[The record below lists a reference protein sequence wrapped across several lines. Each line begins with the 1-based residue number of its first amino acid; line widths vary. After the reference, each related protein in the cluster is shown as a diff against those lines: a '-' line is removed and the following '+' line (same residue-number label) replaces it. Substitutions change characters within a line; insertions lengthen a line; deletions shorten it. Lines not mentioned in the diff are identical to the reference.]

1 MYIGSFACLFLF
13 FFMVFVCGGES
24 GAAGAGV
31 VVGVAMGVCWVCH
44 GVSGWSVCWRPANF
58 GQLHLAVRW
67 HDGHCFVVEIRSAA
81 WYVVSATPN
90 GDVWL
95 ISVMLDAGSQRYC
108 RDFRRKADIRFEFSG
123 RAP

>member
-1 MYIGSFACLFLF
+1 
-13 FFMVFVCGGES
+13 MVFVCGWEF
-24 GAAGAGV
+24 GAAGACV
-31 VVGVAMGVCWVCH
+31 VVGSVCCCWGVAMGDCWVCH

-58 GQLHLAVRW
+58 GQLHLAMGW
-67 HDGHCFVVEIRSAA
+67 HDGHCFVVEIRLAA
-81 WYVVSATPN
+81 WYVVSATQN

-95 ISVMLDAGSQRYC
+95 ISVMLDAGSRRYC